1 MWKRMES
8 LVLEKR
14 QQGQRKC
21 AGLILYLTGQYKEE
35 AQQERGDDTGC
46 KEQGCRGRSDMAS
59 LFALVVRD
67 KAGPGWWE

>member
-14 QQGQRKC
+14 KQGQRKC
-21 AGLILYLTGQYKEE
+21 AGLTGQYKGA